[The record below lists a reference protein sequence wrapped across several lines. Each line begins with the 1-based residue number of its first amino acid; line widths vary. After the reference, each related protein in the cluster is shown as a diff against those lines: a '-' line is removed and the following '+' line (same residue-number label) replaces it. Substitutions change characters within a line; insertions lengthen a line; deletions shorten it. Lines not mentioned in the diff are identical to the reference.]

1 MKVALIDPSL
11 FTIPYDDA
19 LGEALAAAGCTPR
32 LYGRRLRNGE
42 SHGTALPYEPFFYRL
57 SERFHGRLPTPL
69 LRLAKGAE
77 HAGDMLRLRR
87 RLTAERPDL
96 IHFQWTPLPIVDS
109 RILPGFRALA
119 PTLLTVHDP
128 TPFNGSARGAV
139 QAIGAAAIYD
149 AFDHLIVHTAGGRAH
164 LIDGGIDES
173 KISVIPHGPLRLPAA
188 REGAATAAASD
199 AVSILLFGKIKH
211 YKGLDLLIE
220 AFATLPEELQRRA
233 RLRIV
238 GEPHLPLEPLLERAR
253 VLGIAERIDWEP
265 RFIDDAEIPGL
276 LASAG
281 ILAFPYRQ
289 IDASGVLMAALG
301 HGKPI
306 LASRLGAFAEML
318 RDGVHGR
325 LVPPEDVAAL
335 AEGLAFLLEDP
346 VRAKAM
352 GDNVRALASEITGWD
367 EIAARTT
374 ALYRRLVASR
384 AIAQARRGRASV
396 SRSAGVLDLPSPARF
411 RRGQLRP

>member
-1 MKVALIDPSL
+1 VKIALIDPSL

-19 LGEALAAAGCTPR
+19 LGEALADAGCMPR

-42 SHGTALPYEPFFYRL
+42 SRGAALPYEPFFYRL
-57 SERFHGRLPTPL
+57 SERLHGSLPSPL

-87 RLTAERPDL
+87 RLATDRSDV
-96 IHFQWTPLPIVDS
+96 IHFQWAPLPLVDS
-109 RILPGFRALA
+109 RLLPSFRRLA

-149 AFDHLIVHTAGGRAH
+149 VFDHLIVHTEGGRKH
-164 LIDGGIDES
+164 LVASGIDER
-173 KISVIPHGPLRLPAA
+173 KISVIPHGPLHLPAT
-188 REGAATAAASD
+188 GATATPGD
-199 AVSILLFGKIKH
+199 TVSILLFGKIKH

-220 AFATLPEELQRRA
+220 AFAALPEELRRRG

-238 GEPHLPLEPLLERAR
+238 GEPYLPLEPLQERAR
-253 VLGIAERIDWEP
+253 VLGIAGRIDWEP
-265 RFIDDAEIPGL
+265 RFVDDAEIPGL
-276 LASAG
+276 LAGAG

-289 IDASGVLMAALG
+289 IDASGVLMAGLE

-325 LVPPEDVAAL
+325 LVPPEDVPAL
-335 AEGLAFLLEDP
+335 TEALAFLLEDP
-346 VRAKAM
+346 VRARAM
-352 GDNVRALASEITGWD
+352 GENVRALASAIPGWD
-367 EIAARTT
+367 EIAMRTLE
-374 ALYRRLVASR
+374 LYQRLVAARS
-384 AIAQARRGRASV
+384 IAGSRASV
-396 SRSAGVLDLPSPARF
+396 DRSGGVLDLS
-411 RRGQLRP
+411 